1 MSAQSVDRRP
11 AFRGGAFRLLA
22 LLALI
27 AHSALLV
34 AQQPDEA
41 WMPFAE
47 GENRPAVEIMIN
59 GKKTLALIDTSISAN
74 AISYQ
79 FAREA
84 GIAPGPR
91 SLSLPDIQDG
101 AQLPL
106 SSTFTLELGGNPVEL
121 DNAVMIPA
129 KGIGLIVGRPLLNAL
144 VVQIDYPNRR
154 LRFLPPDMAG
164 FKGNVKL
171 RRGRFNQ
178 PMVIAQINGKRVWMN
193 FDTSSDSVSLLT
205 DRIVSKH
212 GWQGEEISAEAL
224 QAAGLSVR
232 QDVRTMR
239 LDELELGPFKIEGVV
254 AATPVE
260 GRTRSDAYG
269 AHRIGEKFGGDGILG
284 FEVMRN
290 FLVTIALGT
299 DNVHFYAE

>member
-1 MSAQSVDRRP
+1 MSAQSETRSPAVRRGAIRLM
-11 AFRGGAFRLLA
+11 AFAILA
-22 LLALI
+22 Q
-27 AHSALLV
+27 STLLV

-41 WMPFAE
+41 VWVPFAE
-47 GENRPAVEIMIN
+47 GENRPAIGVVIN
-59 GKKTLALIDTSISAN
+59 GRETIALIDTSISAN

-84 GIAPGPR
+84 GIEPGPR
-91 SLSLPDIQDG
+91 SLSLPDVQDG

-106 SSTFTLELGGNPVEL
+106 SSTFTLELGDSPIEL
-121 DNAVMIPA
+121 DNAIMIPA
-129 KGIGLIVGRPLLNAL
+129 EGVGLIVGRPLLNAL

-154 LRFLPPDMAG
+154 LRFLPPDMAN

-178 PMVIAQINGKRVWMN
+178 PMIVAQVNGKRVWMN
-193 FDTSSDSVSLLT
+193 LDTSSDTVTLLN
-205 DRIVSKH
+205 DRVVSKH
-212 GWQGEEISAEAL
+212 GWQGTEIGADAL
-224 QAAGLSVR
+224 RAAGLAVR
-232 QDVRTMR
+232 PDVKTMR
-239 LDELELGPFKIEGVV
+239 LDELELGPFKVGGVV
-254 AATPVE
+254 AGMPVA
-260 GRTRSDAYG
+260 GRDADTGYG
-269 AHRIGEKFGGDGILG
+269 AHRIREKFGGDGILG

>member
-1 MSAQSVDRRP
+1 MSAQSVARISAVSR
-11 AFRGGAFRLLA
+11 GAFRLLA
-22 LLALI
+22 LTVL
-27 AHSALLV
+27 AHSTLLV
-34 AQQPDEA
+34 AQQPDESV

-47 GENRPAVEIMIN
+47 GENRPAIEIVVN
-59 GKKTLALIDTSISAN
+59 GRKTVALIDTSISAN

-84 GIAPGPR
+84 GIEPGPR

-101 AQLPL
+101 EQLPL
-106 SSTFTLELGGNPVEL
+106 SSTFTLELGGNPIEL
-121 DNAVMIPA
+121 DNAIMIPA
-129 KGIGLIVGRPLLNAL
+129 EGIGLIVGRPLLNAL

-164 FKGNVKL
+164 FEGNVKL

-178 PMVIAQINGKRVWMN
+178 PMVIAEVNGKRAWMN
-193 FDTSSDSVSLLT
+193 LDTSSDTVTLLT
-205 DRIVSKH
+205 ERIVDKH
-212 GWQGEEISAEAL
+212 DWQGTEIDAEKL
-224 QAAGLSVR
+224 EAAGLGVR
-232 QDVRTMR
+232 PDVKTMR
-239 LDELELGPFKIEGVV
+239 LDQLELGPFKIDGVV

-260 GRTRSDAYG
+260 GRETFAGYG
-269 AHRIGEKFGGDGILG
+269 GHRIKEKFGGDGILG
-284 FEVMRN
+284 HEVMRN

>member
-1 MSAQSVDRRP
+1 MSVQTEARSP
-11 AFRGGAFRLLA
+11 AARGGGFRLLA
-22 LLALI
+22 FI
-27 AHSALLV
+27 VFAHSTLLV

-41 WMPFAE
+41 AWMPFAE
-47 GENRPAVEIMIN
+47 DENRPAVEIVIN

-129 KGIGLIVGRPLLNAL
+129 EGIGLIVGRPLLNAL

-232 QDVRTMR
+232 RDVRTMR

-254 AATPVE
+254 AAAPVE
-260 GRTRSDAYG
+260 GRERSTGYG